1 MSKFQSAE
9 IMSSRTLHIGD
20 LDLWMDENYIASL
33 FRKTGGV
40 VNVKIIKSK
49 ITG

>member
-1 MSKFQSAE
+1 MEES
-9 IMSSRTLHIGD
+9 
-20 LDLWMDENYIASL
+20 YIASL
-33 FRKTGGV
+33 FRKSGGV